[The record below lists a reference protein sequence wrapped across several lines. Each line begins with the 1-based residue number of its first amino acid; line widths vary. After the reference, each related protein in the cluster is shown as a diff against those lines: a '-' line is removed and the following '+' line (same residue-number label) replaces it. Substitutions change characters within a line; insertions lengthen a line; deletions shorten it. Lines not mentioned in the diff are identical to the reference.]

1 MDSVTTRVHEDEHE
15 HEHGPEHGRDRG
27 QAIVLVLAVVVVAVV
42 FAAAIGHFSSRL
54 IDSQQAQLA
63 ADAAALAGVVGGRAA
78 AERLAIAN
86 DGVLTDFVT
95 VGDEVFV
102 EVQVGDESA
111 RARATRAP

>member
-1 MDSVTTRVHEDEHE
+1 MMYEP
-15 HEHGPEHGRDRG
+15 GPENDSDRG
-27 QAIVLVLAVVVVAVV
+27 QAIVLVLAVIVVAVV
-42 FAAAIGHFSSRL
+42 FSVAIGRFSSRL

-63 ADAAALAGVVGGRAA
+63 ADAAALAGVVGGRAE

-86 DGVLTDFVT
+86 EGVLTQFVT

-102 EVQVGDESA
+102 EVRVGDESA

>member
-1 MDSVTTRVHEDEHE
+1 MDSVTRKRKHQHADKHD
-15 HEHGPEHGRDRG
+15 RNRG

-42 FAAAIGHFSSRL
+42 LTVAMARFSSRL

-63 ADAAALAGVVGGRAA
+63 ADAAALAGVVGGRDA
-78 AERLAIAN
+78 AERLATAN
-86 DGVLTDFVT
+86 EAVLTVFFA